1 MTTTFRPLLLC
12 TALLSSFNF
21 CLAAEPTNLV
31 SAEQEVRESVIAFNR
46 AYEMNDLDAYFLFY
60 QSDATL
66 WFNQDFVSL
75 ENYKKDWDR
84 LVESGGGVEKNIV
97 SDLEVKV
104 NPGNDAAVA
113 AYRLEVQTR
122 MPDGQVTRDLSQE
135 SDTWFKTNG
144 EWRIAHIHYV
154 SQPQP

>member
-1 MTTTFRPLLLC
+1 MTHTHRLLLLC
-12 TALLSSFNF
+12 TALLTSFNF
-21 CLAAEPTNLV
+21 CQAAEPADLA

-46 AYEMNDLDAYFLFY
+46 AYELNDLNAYFLFY
-60 QSDATL
+60 QDDATL

-75 ENYKKDWDR
+75 ESYKKDWHQ
-84 LVESGGGVEKNIV
+84 LVENGGAVEKNIV
-97 SDLEVKV
+97 SDLEIKV
-104 NPGNDAAVA
+104 SPNADAAVA

-135 SDTWFKTNG
+135 SDTWFKADG